1 MRYIP
6 LLFLPIMLP
15 ANAVTY
21 IELEGNVTNIVDKTP
36 DQSFYK
42 KLSDGRSH
50 HIIEVNK
57 DKNGWWLS
65 NGKVIDQKNTKNQR
79 YYEATYICGNALNR
93 GYLNNEYRTVMD
105 DLHSLGRV
113 KIHVGKSVEIE
124 FNKTNLAQINIGTQA
139 KLTETNKIS
148 NMPQSIVEADLVVV
162 KISNENSC
170 E

>member
-6 LLFLPIMLP
+6 LLFLPILLP

-21 IELEGNVTNIVDKTP
+21 IELEGNVTNIVDNTP

-50 HIIEVNK
+50 HIIEVNN

-65 NGKVIDQKNTKNQR
+65 NGKIIHQQNTKNQR
-79 YYEATYICGNALNR
+79 YYEATYICGNALNK
-93 GYLNNEYRTVMD
+93 GYLNNEYRTIMD
-105 DLHSLGRV
+105 DLYHPGRV
-113 KIHVGKSVEIE
+113 KIHVGKSIEIE
-124 FNKTNLAQINIGTQA
+124 FNKTNLAQIKIGTQA
-139 KLTETNKIS
+139 KSTEINKS
-148 NMPQSIVEADLVVV
+148 KNMPQSIVEADLVVV
-162 KISNENSC
+162 KISDENPC